1 MENMKINK
9 VKALRL
15 FFIVLLL
22 STVSVSCKKDFLETF
37 PETSLSDATAF
48 ATPDRILGQVNGLYG
63 GLKSGQHLGGRF
75 LIYQDI
81 RGEDFIVNK
90 PNGVTGLDTW
100 RHNLNSATNEV
111 VNFWNTAYSTINQA
125 NVFLKGIDGSAGVV
139 STTLADQYRA
149 EAKFVRAFC
158 YFNLLQLYAK
168 PYTMGNG
175 ANPGLPLRIQAET
188 TSANNDLAR
197 STVAQVYTQILKD
210 LDEAET
216 GLPATYSNAALNSS
230 RAHKNTVIALK
241 TRVYLAM
248 GNYPKVIEESN
259 KIISA
264 TAPFKSTSGVTM
276 QLEANIATVYGGT
289 YTGSEAVFFLPMT
302 DLSPPGT
309 QNQLAHYYTAQSV
322 GGFEEYY
329 LNPAGIFANP
339 VYAAGSTDARKA
351 FIIANGTKNFVSKF
365 KKPSPYTDYVPVIR
379 YAEVLLNAAEAHA
392 RGGNIVRGLALLS
405 EVRKRSDANY
415 VFPLADIGTQAAL
428 INTILTERRIEL
440 ICEGFRSTDLL
451 RLGATIPAKSDAT
464 NVAQAVASSSP
475 AYIWPISAQELA
487 NNKLMTPN

>member
-1 MENMKINK
+1 MKINK
-9 VKALRL
+9 VRTLRVCL
-15 FFIVLLL
+15 VALLL

-48 ATPDRILGQVNGLYG
+48 DTPERILGQVNGIYD

-75 LIYQDI
+75 LIYNDI

-100 RHNLNSATNEV
+100 RHNLQSTTNEV
-111 VNFWNTAYSTINQA
+111 VNFWGSAYATINQA
-125 NVFLKGIDGSAGVV
+125 NVFLAGMDGHPGVV
-139 STTLADQYRA
+139 AAALADQYRA
-149 EAKFVRAFC
+149 EAKFVRAFA

-175 ANPGLPLRIQAET
+175 ANPGLPLRIKAET
-188 TSANNDLAR
+188 NSDNNDLAR
-197 STVAQVYTQILKD
+197 STVAEVYAQILKD
-210 LDEAET
+210 LNEAEA
-216 GLPATYSNAALNSS
+216 GLPLTYASPALNTS
-230 RAHKNTVIALK
+230 RAHKNTAIALK

-259 KIISA
+259 KIVSA
-264 TAPFKSTSGVTM
+264 TFPYKANTGVTL
-276 QLEANIATVYGGT
+276 QLEPNIATVYGGS
-289 YTGSEAVFFLPMT
+289 YTGSEAVLFFAMS
-302 DLSPPGT
+302 DLDPPGT

-329 LNPAGIFANP
+329 LNPSGIFANP

-351 FIIANGTKNFVSKF
+351 FIVANGAKNFVSKF

-379 YAEVLLNAAEAHA
+379 YAEVLLNAAEAHT
-392 RGGNIVRGLALLS
+392 RGGDLVRGLALLS
-405 EVRKRSDANY
+405 AVRTRSNPGY
-415 VFPLADIGTQAAL
+415 VFPAAEVATQAAL

-440 ICEGFRSTDLL
+440 ISEGFRSIDLL
-451 RLGATIPAKSDAT
+451 RLGMTLPAKSDAT
-464 NVAQAVASSSP
+464 NVAQAVPPTAP
-475 AYIWPISAQELA
+475 AYIWPISSGELA
-487 NNKLMTPN
+487 NNKLMTPNN